1 MIGDIHYLNSGD
13 WVESMTAIV
22 EHLDRSFE
30 VINYHDF
37 CRITGRE
44 AKGTVPSV
52 DVSGIAE
59 RPLALPAPALSPDLL
74 PMPALAV
81 EAKV

>member
-1 MIGDIHYLNSGD
+1 
-13 WVESMTAIV
+13 MTAIV

-59 RPLALPAPALSPDLL
+59 RSLALPAPASPELL
-74 PMPALAV
+74 PLPVLAV
-81 EAKV
+81 EAKL